1 MVFAGCRRLS
11 PGWQASLARGVA
23 HARTDPCAR
32 LLLYVKL
39 RSCFLGLSPFT
50 GVYSMG
56 TSPRHRFARTG
67 RRVVVPALLA
77 TFGII
82 STANAHDFWVIPDMF
97 VFRADSMI
105 HASGRA
111 GTRFPVGTAVQPA
124 RVADARII
132 GATTHTKITQLSVEG
147 SSLRLHEKAPASG
160 QYLIA
165 VTLTSTPTRA
175 TSANLLR
182 FLRAEGGATEAT
194 RLEKEN
200 ALVGQDS
207 LVYQATSYATAIVE
221 VGRGGPR
228 AFAVSTGLPLEFIPV
243 NDPAHLH
250 VGDTLHVKI
259 VGDGKAVPGI
269 GVFAGP
275 AVDTTASASGATPAT
290 AANTSL
296 ALSADGNGVL
306 HLPLTSAAAWNL
318 RAAYV
323 YRRSGAPEWRIARA
337 TYVFNVGASH

>member
-1 MVFAGCRRLS
+1 MRPSLS
-11 PGWQASLARGVA
+11 
-23 HARTDPCAR
+23 
-32 LLLYVKL
+32 
-39 RSCFLGLSPFT
+39 
-50 GVYSMG
+50 
-56 TSPRHRFARTG
+56 HRFARVG
-67 RRVVVPALLA
+67 RRAVAPVLLA
-77 TFGII
+77 TIGVV
-82 STANAHDFWVIPDMF
+82 STASAHDFWVIPDMF
-97 VFRADSMI
+97 VFRADSVI

-111 GTRFPVGTAVQPA
+111 GTRFPVGTPVQPT
-124 RVADARII
+124 RVADARLI
-132 GATTHTKITQLSVEG
+132 GATTQTKITQLSVEG
-147 SSLRLHEKAPASG
+147 SSLRLHEKAPAAG
-160 QYLIA
+160 QYVIA
-165 VTLTSTPTRA
+165 VTLTSTSTRS
-175 TSANLLR
+175 TPANLLR
-182 FLRAEGGATEAT
+182 FLRAEGGAAEAA

-207 LVYQATSYATAIVE
+207 VVYQATSYATAIVE

-259 VGDGKAVPGI
+259 VGNGKAVPGI

-275 AVDTTASASGATPAT
+275 AVDTTASASGAAPAT

-296 ALSADGNGVL
+296 VLSADGNGVL

-323 YRRSGAPEWRIARA
+323 YRHSGAPEWRIARA
-337 TYVFNVGASH
+337 TYVFNVSASH